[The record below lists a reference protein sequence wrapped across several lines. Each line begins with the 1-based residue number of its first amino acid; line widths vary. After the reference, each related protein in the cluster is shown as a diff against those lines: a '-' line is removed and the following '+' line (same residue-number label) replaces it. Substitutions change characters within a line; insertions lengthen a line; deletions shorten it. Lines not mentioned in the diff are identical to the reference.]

1 MIGRQIAELRHANG
15 LTQEQLAERAQVSV
29 DVIRRLEQGQRKTAR
44 IPTLQA
50 IATALGT
57 RFFLG
62 FADRRAQEPT
72 PPGRIDENNEDQ
84 WSRDPESSDMKRREL
99 LRLITTATAV
109 IGSSSAIA
117 DQPDEPD
124 LNRLTAASS
133 GRLGRAALADLAAF
147 NTRLWSAFIA
157 AQAKSEV
164 APAVW
169 DQVQRLTSALR
180 RPQSAATR
188 RQLCVLNAEV
198 FQLAGEVLFDANRY
212 ADAGYCYTLAAT
224 AAREAGAIDQWSCA
238 LTRHAYIS
246 VYEQRFGDAVPL
258 LRLSADIAR
267 KGDSSLASGNW
278 ASAVLAQALAGVHD
292 QAACERALERA
303 EQVQDL
309 AHPGNGGWLRFD
321 GSRLAE
327 DRASCYVQQR
337 RPGLAEPILLGLL
350 KKHQSGRRRGLTLI
364 DLATVS
370 AQRPDTLRLVSYGA
384 AAVDHTR
391 QTGSGVVLRKLQN
404 LRPELNRFQRD
415 PHVRNLDRE
424 IAHLATS
431 SH

>member
-1 MIGRQIAELRHANG
+1 
-15 LTQEQLAERAQVSV
+15 
-29 DVIRRLEQGQRKTAR
+29 
-44 IPTLQA
+44 
-50 IATALGT
+50 
-57 RFFLG
+57 
-62 FADRRAQEPT
+62 
-72 PPGRIDENNEDQ
+72 
-84 WSRDPESSDMKRREL
+84 MKRREL
-99 LRLITTATAV
+99 LRLITAATAV
-109 IGSSSAIA
+109 ISSSSAMA
-117 DQPDEPD
+117 DQPEDPD
-124 LNRLTAASS
+124 LDRLTAAAS

-147 NTRLWSAFIA
+147 NTRLWSAFIV

-169 DQVQRLTSALR
+169 DQIHRLTNALR
-180 RPQSAATR
+180 RPQPATTR
-188 RQLCVLNAEV
+188 RQLCTLNAEA

-212 ADAGYCYTLAAT
+212 TDTGYCYTTAAT
-224 AAREAGAIDQWSCA
+224 AAREAGAMDQWSCA

-246 VYEQRFGDAVPL
+246 VYEQHFRDAMPL
-258 LRLSADIAR
+258 LRLSVDLAR
-267 KGDSSLASGNW
+267 RGDSSMASGNW
-278 ASAVLAQALAGVHD
+278 ASAVLAQALAGVGD

-303 EQVQDL
+303 EQVQSL
-309 AHPGNGGWLRFD
+309 THPGNGGWLRFD

-337 RPGLAEPILLGLL
+337 RPDLAEPILLGLL
-350 KKHQSGRRRGLTLI
+350 KEHQSGRRRGLALV
-364 DLATVS
+364 DLATIS
-370 AQRPDTLRLVSYGA
+370 AQRPDALRLVSYGA

-424 IAHLATS
+424 IAHLAAA